1 MPFWPLRRARAPGPA
16 RRIAVLH
23 AGMPRTG
30 STALR
35 HFLKANAEGLG
46 RAGVLHARTGL
57 ASRSGGEHGDLVR
70 DILGTAR
77 AAAPAGLAAA
87 LSAEIAAGRHA
98 VLTLSSG
105 DLARPV
111 AAGGMAP
118 LVAFLAE
125 RGHAVH
131 VVLYLRDQPDVLEAA
146 YAEAAKLLREPRDF
160 DAHVADRLSRGG
172 RVAAQMLDY
181 GRLAE
186 AETPGFTLHPRPYA
200 DAVRAGGIEADFL
213 AALRGIA
220 AEAGVAPG
228 LADLAA
234 TDLTPVPR
242 QNVRPGAV
250 LVEAARRL
258 APELAG
264 MAPPQRR
271 LQAGA
276 AAHAELAALLGP
288 AAELPRWQALT
299 PARHAAI
306 GARFASGND
315 ALARR
320 FWGRPWAEVFP
331 ARAAG
336 DLVSTDL
343 RDSGDAAGLARAAE
357 AAEAL
362 RPRVQALA
370 RRGAILPRAVPAAP
384 ALGSGGPKRL
394 AILHAGMPKTG
405 SSALQSFLARNDAAL
420 LGHGILYAG
429 TGRSPRGRIE
439 HGDLMRAITGRVI
452 YDRTDDLPEALDA
465 ELARVPH
472 EVLILSSEYLFGP
485 LYFSPLPQVP
495 DFLASRGYRLHGVMY
510 LRDQPEFL
518 NSTYS
523 QMAKTAREARGF
535 GAFLDERLS
544 KAGDGT
550 GEGRSLRLSRLR
562 DPALGAWGTHDFRP
576 YDAGLRARGIEPDF
590 LGAVEAVARAHGL
603 ARGFTAEAA
612 ARFERGARLNE
623 TCGPVQVDVGR
634 RIARALAGRFPRKAY
649 FPVTIGVEKLLAA
662 AVARAG
668 LDEPAY
674 AGMAAE
680 DYDRIRAELGPE
692 NEDFARATWG
702 RGWAEV
708 FPPRP
713 AESLVPNDLD
723 RVPPGPGHAA
733 ADALLARLMP
743 EIEADVAARAAR
755 LPAGGAR
762 RAAAGTRPG

>member
-1 MPFWPLRRARAPGPA
+1 MPIWPLRRGRAPGPA

-23 AGMPRTG
+23 AGGPKAG
-30 STALR
+30 SAALR
-35 HFLKANAEGLG
+35 AALG
-46 RAGVLHARTGL
+46 TAAFARAGLLVPGAGTGL
-57 ASRSGGEHGDLVR
+57 PAGADHDDLVR
-70 DILGTAR
+70 DLLGTPR
-77 AAAPAGLAAA
+77 AGAPGGIAGGLAAA
-87 LSAEIAAGRHA
+87 LAGQSHA
-98 VLTLSSG
+98 VLVLASPQ
-105 DLARPV
+105 LARPV
-111 AAGGMAP
+111 VAGGMAP
-118 LVAFLAE
+118 VAGFLAE
-125 RGHAVH
+125 LGYDVH
-131 VVLYLRDQPDVLEAA
+131 VVLHLVDQPEAIEA
-146 YAEAAKLLREPRDF
+146 GYAEAAAHLREPAGF
-160 DAHVADRLSRGG
+160 NAHVAARLGRGSRAAAALLDLGRLSE
-172 RVAAQMLDY
+172 VEPD
-181 GRLAE
+181 
-186 AETPGFTLHPRPYA
+186 GFALHPRPWSGPA
-200 DAVRAGGIEADFL
+200 DGIAADFL
-213 AALRGIA
+213 EALRAIA
-220 AEAGVAPG
+220 AAEGVAGG
-228 LADLAA
+228 LATPAPEALAA
-234 TDLTPVPR
+234 GPAGAEA
-242 QNVRPGAV
+242 PGAV

-258 APELAG
+258 APELSG
-264 MAPPQRR
+264 LRPPHRA
-271 LQAGA
+271 LQAGEA
-276 AAHAELAALLGP
+276 ARAELAAHLGP
-288 AAELPRWQALT
+288 AAGLPRWQALT
-299 PARHAAI
+299 PARYAPLR
-306 GARFASGND
+306 ARFAAGND
-315 ALARR
+315 AFARR

-331 ARAAG
+331 ARGAG

-343 RDSGDAAGLARAAE
+343 LDTGDAAGLARAAE

-370 RRGAILPRAVPAAP
+370 RRGAMLPRSAPAAP
-384 ALGSGGPKRL
+384 ALSAGGPKRL

-429 TGRSPRGRIE
+429 TGRSRGGRIE

-452 YDRTDDLPEALDA
+452 YDRTQGLPEALDA

-495 DFLASRGYRLHGVMY
+495 EFLASRGYRIHGVMY

-544 KAGDGT
+544 KAEDGT
-550 GEGRSLRLSRLR
+550 GEGRSLRLSRLL
-562 DPALGAWGTHDFRP
+562 DPALASWGTHDFRP

-590 LGAVEAVARAHGL
+590 LGAVEAAAHAQGL

-612 ARFERGARLNE
+612 AARFERGARVNE

-634 RIARALAGRFPRKAY
+634 RIARALAGRFARKAY

-680 DYDRIRAELGPE
+680 DYGRIRAELGPE
-692 NEDFARATWG
+692 NEAFARATWG

-713 AESLVPNDLD
+713 AGSFAPNDLD
-723 RVPPGPGHAA
+723 LVPRGPSHAA
-733 ADALLARLMP
+733 ADALLARIMP

-755 LPAGGAR
+755 LPAAAAP
-762 RAAAGTRPG
+762 RAAAGTPPG